1 MKGSCPRKSLIS
13 VSSWTKSRRSPFVHI
28 TMIFVVS
35 LPMFLLSMNL
45 IIGII
50 SYLMLQLVLTVTGI
64 LLQRLFPVLSL
75 ASSGRYFV
83 ISYNIESAA
92 RQARYDQ
99 WCSTVIRPSILSSS
113 EEVAASFD
121 RLVFNSHSSFISNFV
136 RKRQRPIIGRQ
147 LLVTRN
153 WQSFWS
159 RETKALRAFC
169 SSPSVRDAAPDVI
182 STQHSDRITIPQKVL
197 ADSKLQSCSK
207 GKNVGSG
214 PCSNPISSSTQAQL
228 KEMLS
233 VRRVFVTF
241 AGSGTSSFPEPRTPV
256 VDPVSPLPIDYL
268 DV

>member
-92 RQARYDQ
+92 RQA
-99 WCSTVIRPSILSSS
+99 
-113 EEVAASFD
+113 
-121 RLVFNSHSSFISNFV
+121 